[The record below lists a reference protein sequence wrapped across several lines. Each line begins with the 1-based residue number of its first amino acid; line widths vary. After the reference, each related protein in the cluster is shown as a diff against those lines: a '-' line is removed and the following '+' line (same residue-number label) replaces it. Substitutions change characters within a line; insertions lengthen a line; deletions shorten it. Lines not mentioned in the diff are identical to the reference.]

1 MPEHGLPR
9 DEVMQ
14 RLLAMKQDDQDWRG
28 GRVFS
33 LVYSAGDDVHELLAD
48 ALALYSA
55 ENGLNVLAFPSI
67 GVMQHDI
74 VSNTATLLGAD
85 DPAVGGA
92 VEGYLTSGGTESLLQ
107 AVKTARDVG
116 RERGIARPSVVAAE
130 SAHAAFTKA
139 ADYFDVDLVR
149 VPVDDDFRVSAS
161 ALADACTDDT
171 IMVVGSAPTYP
182 QGVIDPI
189 ADIAVARRSS
199 AASSATSTRAWA
211 GSCSRSC
218 ASSAACDEPFD
229 FRVPGVTSM
238 SADVHKYGYA
248 SKGVSVILYRTH
260 ELARKQLFVTTD
272 WLGGFYA
279 STAMAGTRPAGP
291 IAAAWAALMHIGRD
305 GYLELTRTAHDAAL
319 ELRAGIESIDGLDVR
334 GDPPATVLAFGARDP
349 DALDIFAVGER
360 LAADGWYLD
369 RQNRPDSLHATVHA
383 GSAATV
389 PALVDDLRRAVR
401 EVGSTR
407 TAAARHDL
415 RAERLARL
423 HGQLVD
429 VAPDPVLAGLEGLH
443 ERVARLRGS
452 APWRAGWVTSRSSS
466 PRRTSGT
473 GADAPRCPRSSGRRR
488 SPAGVC
494 GSTSA
499 IWSRCVHSAMEL
511 PPVLDAYEVV
521 MPPSTGSAAP
531 VTPPESGPHS
541 QAIRA
546 AGSAGS
552 SRRSTSWWPANSS
565 AEDRP

>member
-1 MPEHGLPR
+1 MATFPHTPMPEHGLPR

-14 RLLAMKQDDQDWRG
+14 QLITMKQDDQDWRG

-33 LVYSAGDDVHELLAD
+33 LVYSAGDDVHELLSD

-74 VSNTATLLGAD
+74 VSNTASLLGAD
-85 DPAVGGA
+85 DPAAGGA

-149 VPVDDDFRVSAS
+149 VPVDADFRVRAD

-189 ADIAVARRSS
+189 ADIAALALDRGILCHVDACMGGFLLPFL
-199 AASSATSTRAWA
+199 AALGRVT
-211 GSCSRSC
+211 
-218 ASSAACDEPFD
+218 EPFD
-229 FRVPGVTSM
+229 FRLPGVTSM

-291 IAAAWAALMHIGRD
+291 VAAAWAALMHIGYD
-305 GYLELTRTAHDAAL
+305 GYVDLTRTAHDAAL
-319 ELRAGIESIDGLDVR
+319 ALRTGIESIDGLEVR
-334 GDPPATVLAFGARDP
+334 GRPAGH
-349 DALDIFAVGER
+349 GH
-360 LAADGWYLD
+360 G
-369 RQNRPDSLHATVHA
+369 
-383 GSAATV
+383 
-389 PALVDDLRRAVR
+389 LRR
-401 EVGSTR
+401 
-407 TAAARHDL
+407 
-415 RAERLARL
+415 
-423 HGQLVD
+423 
-429 VAPDPVLAGLEGLH
+429 P
-443 ERVARLRGS
+443 
-452 APWRAGWVTSRSSS
+452 
-466 PRRTSGT
+466 
-473 GADAPRCPRSSGRRR
+473 
-488 SPAGVC
+488 
-494 GSTSA
+494 
-499 IWSRCVHSAMEL
+499 
-511 PPVLDAYEVV
+511 
-521 MPPSTGSAAP
+521 
-531 VTPPESGPHS
+531 
-541 QAIRA
+541 
-546 AGSAGS
+546 
-552 SRRSTSWWPANSS
+552 
-565 AEDRP
+565 